1 MTLKTDTPSLLSIE
15 SGLATALTF
24 DDVLLVPR
32 HSDVLPTQV
41 DVSTRLTRNIRLNV
55 PIASAA
61 MDTVT
66 ESSLAIAM
74 AQHGGI
80 GVIHKNLSIE
90 EQASEVDRVKRSES
104 GMIVN
109 PITLSPTNR
118 IYEALDL
125 MKKFSI
131 SGVPITEDG
140 SKEGRLVGILT
151 NRDLRFETSVTR
163 PISDV
168 MTRENLITVPVG
180 TTLDAARE
188 ILHKHKVEKLLVV
201 DRDYRLKGLITVK
214 DIQKAVKYP
223 NASKDSL
230 GRLRCAAAIGVARD
244 TMERADAL
252 VAANV
257 DALVVDTA
265 HGHAQGVLDMVRQ
278 IRRRFAGVDLIAGN
292 VATAEATEALIALGV
307 DAVKVGIGAGSICT
321 TRIIAGIGVPM
332 ITSVMECARAA
343 AAHDVP
349 VIADGGIRFS
359 GDVTKAIAV
368 GASTVMIGNLFA
380 GTDESPGELILY
392 QGRSFKEYRGMGS
405 IGAMRRGSR
414 DRYFQDEF
422 NLDAPGATDK
432 LVPEGI
438 EGRVAHKGSVAGL
451 IYQLVGGLRAGM
463 GYCGCKNIPTLQRDA
478 RLIRI
483 TAAGVRESHV
493 HDVAITK
500 EAPNYDRNRVNWSS
514 CVHLADSV
522 VLTRRPRRLQQHWTA
537 FGGGCGS
544 LSAHSIAST
553 PPAVISSRP
562 SSSISRASFNRYR
575 ST

>member
-1 MTLKTDTPSLLSIE
+1 MELKTEIQTLPSTEIA
-15 SGLATALTF
+15 LATALTF

-32 HSDVLPTQV
+32 HSDVTPTQV
-41 DVSTRLTRNIRLNV
+41 DVSTRLTRNIRLSV
-55 PIASAA
+55 PIVSAA

-66 ESSLAIAM
+66 ESRLAIAM
-74 AQHGGI
+74 AQQGGL

-90 EQASEVDRVKRSES
+90 EQATEVDRVKRSES

-109 PITLSPTNR
+109 PITLSPANR
-118 IYEALDL
+118 IYEALEL
-125 MKKFSI
+125 MSKYHI

-140 SKEGRLVGILT
+140 SKEGRLCGILT
-151 NRDLRFETSVTR
+151 NRDLRFETNVNR
-163 PISDV
+163 PIADL
-168 MTRENLITVPVG
+168 MTREPLFTVPVG
-180 TTLDAARE
+180 TTLDNARE

-230 GRLRCAAAIGVARD
+230 GRLRCGAAVGIARD
-244 TMERADAL
+244 TVDRAEAL

-257 DALVVDTA
+257 DVLVLDTA
-265 HGHAQGVLDMVRQ
+265 HGHSQNVLDMVRTL
-278 IRRRFAGVDLIAGN
+278 RRRFSGVDLVAGN
-292 VATAEATEALIALGV
+292 VATADATEALIKLGV

-332 ITSVMECARAA
+332 ITAVMECARVA
-343 AAHDVP
+343 AAHDIP
-349 VIADGGIRFS
+349 VIADGGIRYS
-359 GDVTKAIAV
+359 GDITKAIAV
-368 GASTVMIGNLFA
+368 GASATMIGNLFA

-422 NLDAPGATDK
+422 DLDAPGGSDK

-438 EGRVAHKGSVAGL
+438 EGRVAHKGSVAAMVH
-451 IYQLVGGLRAGM
+451 QLVGGLRAGM
-463 GYCGCKNIPTLQRDA
+463 GYCGCGTIAMLHRDA
-478 RLIRI
+478 KLIRI
-483 TAAGVRESHV
+483 TPAGIRESHV

-500 EAPNYDRNRVNWSS
+500 EAPNY
-514 CVHLADSV
+514 
-522 VLTRRPRRLQQHWTA
+522 
-537 FGGGCGS
+537 
-544 LSAHSIAST
+544 
-553 PPAVISSRP
+553 
-562 SSSISRASFNRYR
+562 R
-575 ST
+575 SE